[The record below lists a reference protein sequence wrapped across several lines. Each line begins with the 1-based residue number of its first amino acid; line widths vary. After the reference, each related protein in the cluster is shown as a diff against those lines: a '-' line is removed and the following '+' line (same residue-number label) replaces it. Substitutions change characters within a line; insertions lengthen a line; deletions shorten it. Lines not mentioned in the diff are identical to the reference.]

1 MILGKNINDFALP
14 FESLLT
20 KEELEHLFS
29 KSNLVTYKNKE
40 YIFKQ
45 NTRTSHITLIKSGL
59 VKIFQENRND
69 RYQIIYLAKGNNFI
83 GLTSIFGDEFF
94 HSSASSIGKSE
105 IWDIDL
111 TVFRNLMLTNGKFA
125 TKMLEMLSKET
136 LFINQRL
143 LGQISK
149 QLPGRIAD
157 VLLYF
162 AEDIYKSNTFEVP
175 LTRKELAELSGTT
188 KESFIRTLTEFKND
202 KIIDIKGSTIIIK
215 SMEIIR
221 TLHNLG

>member
-1 MILGKNINDFALP
+1 
-14 FESLLT
+14 
-20 KEELEHLFS
+20 
-29 KSNLVTYKNKE
+29 
-40 YIFKQ
+40 
-45 NTRTSHITLIKSGL
+45 

-69 RYQIIYLAKGNNFI
+69 RYQIIYLAKEDSFI
-83 GLTSIFGDEFF
+83 GLTSIFGDEFY
-94 HSSASSIGKSE
+94 HNSASSVGKSE
-105 IWDIDL
+105 IWNMDL

-125 TKMLEMLSKET
+125 TKMLEMLCKET

-162 AEDIYKSNTFEVP
+162 SEVIYGSPEFEVP

-202 KIIDIKGSTIIIK
+202 KIIEINGSNIKIK